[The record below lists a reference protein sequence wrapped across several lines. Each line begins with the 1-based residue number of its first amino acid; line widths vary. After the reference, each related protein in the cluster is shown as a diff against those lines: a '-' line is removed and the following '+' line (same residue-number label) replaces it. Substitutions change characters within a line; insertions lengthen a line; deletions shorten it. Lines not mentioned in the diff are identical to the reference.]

1 MATKQENPQKDSWW
15 TNELETLGV
24 SPKARNE
31 LNNIQEASNLAE
43 NIKQMFYQ
51 AYKEAYNDN
60 DNEDSK
66 TSTDFQMALA

>member
-15 TNELETLGV
+15 INELESLGV

-31 LNNIQEASNLAE
+31 LNNIQETSNLAE